1 MLKTESGR
9 LTFFSWLAIFFFCLV
24 GAKVAYLQT
33 AQNDFYTDKAVRQ
46 SKGVMKSTKGRGL
59 IMDANGNPLALNKK
73 SASLYVFPEELK
85 NRQAFIDQLRRDGIR
100 LSADKRRRII
110 NKKGFTWIAR
120 NIEVAQAKRIQE
132 EIPEIEYVLEEQR
145 FYPERK
151 LAASII
157 GFTGTDNEGL
167 NGVEYRYNDVLEG
180 SEFQLLA
187 MRDNKGKRI
196 IFEDPQKKKDVDT
209 VIYLTIDEYLQGL
222 SEEILRQ
229 GTAEF
234 MADKGMA
241 IAMDAQTGEIIF
253 AASSG
258 GFDPNDFRKY
268 SQKEWK
274 NDPASFLYEPG
285 SIFKPVLFSLLLDKH
300 HLNTNI
306 TIDCE
311 NGAYNVYGHN
321 IKDVSP
327 NGMLTAEQVLIKS
340 SNIGMV
346 KLSDKVT
353 KQEFHDYIKSLGF
366 GDRTGISGMIEEE
379 GLVRSY
385 RRWSG
390 LSKPSISIGQEILV
404 TPLQM
409 VRFYSAIANGGHL
422 LNPKVV
428 KKIVKGEDT
437 YTPKNKDERVF
448 SDETAKR
455 LQGLLKKVVKDGTGK
470 NAYSDFVDIGGKT
483 GTGQRIDKETGTYS
497 KTGYVASFAGV
508 FPADNPRIAMVVV
521 YKEPK
526 SSIYGGTTAART
538 FKTLAEQISMHM
550 GLKRSYVYESVPT
563 S

>member
-1 MLKTESGR
+1 MLKTENSR
-9 LTFFSWLAIFFFCLV
+9 LTFFSWFAVFIFCLM
-24 GAKVAYLQT
+24 GAKVVYLQT
-33 AQNDFYTDKAVRQ
+33 AQNDFYAGKATRQ
-46 SKGVMKSTKGRGL
+46 SKGVMESTKGRGL
-59 IMDANGNPLALNKK
+59 ILDANGSPLALNKK

-85 NRQAFIDQLRRDGIR
+85 NRQAFIDRLRREGIKI
-100 LSADKRRRII
+100 SAGKKRRIM
-110 NKKGFTWIAR
+110 NGKGFVWITR
-120 NIEVAQAKRIQE
+120 NVEVADAKRIQE

-151 LAASII
+151 LAASIV
-157 GFTGTDNEGL
+157 GFTGIDNEGL

-180 SEFQLLA
+180 SKFQLLA

-209 VIYLTIDEYLQGL
+209 VVYLTIDEYLQGL

-229 GTAEF
+229 DTAEF

-258 GFDPNDFRKY
+258 GFDPNEFRK
-268 SQKEWK
+268 SPQSEWK
-274 NDPASFLYEPG
+274 NYPASFLYEPG

-300 HLNTNI
+300 NLNTNRA
-306 TIDCE
+306 IDCE
-311 NGAYNVYGHN
+311 NGMYTLYGHT
-321 IKDVSP
+321 IKDVSKS
-327 NGMLTAEQVLIKS
+327 GILSVEQVLIKS

-346 KLSDKVT
+346 KLSDGISK
-353 KQEFHDYIKSLGF
+353 KEFYEYIKSLGF
-366 GDRTGISGMIEEE
+366 GDKTGISGVIEEE
-379 GLVRSY
+379 GLVRNY
-385 RRWSG
+385 KRWSG

-409 VRFYSAIANGGHL
+409 VRFYGAIANGGML
-422 LNPKVV
+422 MNP
-428 KKIVKGEDT
+428 KIVKKVEKGGET
-437 YTPKNKDERVF
+437 FTPKNKEERVF
-448 SDETAKR
+448 SEATAKR
-455 LQGLLKKVVKDGTGK
+455 IQGLLEKVVKEGTGK
-470 NAYSDFVDIGGKT
+470 NAYSDYVEIGGKT
-483 GTGQRIDKETGTYS
+483 GTGQRIDTETGTYS

-508 FPADNPRIAMVVV
+508 FPADNPKIAMVVV

-526 SSIYGGTTAART
+526 SSIYGGVTAART
-538 FKTLAEQISMHM
+538 FRSLAEQVSMHL

>member
-1 MLKTESGR
+1 MLKTENSR
-9 LTFFSWLAIFFFCLV
+9 LTFFSWFAVFIFCLM
-24 GAKVAYLQT
+24 GAKVVYLQT
-33 AQNDFYTDKAVRQ
+33 AQNDFYAGKATRQ
-46 SKGVMKSTKGRGL
+46 SKGVMESTKGRGL
-59 IMDANGNPLALNKK
+59 ILDANGSPLALNKK

-85 NRQAFIDQLRRDGIR
+85 NRQAFIDRLRREGIKI
-100 LSADKRRRII
+100 SAGKKRRIM
-110 NKKGFTWIAR
+110 NGKGFVWITR
-120 NIEVAQAKRIQE
+120 NVEVADAKRIQE

-151 LAASII
+151 LAASIV
-157 GFTGTDNEGL
+157 GFTGIDNEGL

-180 SEFQLLA
+180 SKFQLLA

-209 VIYLTIDEYLQGL
+209 VVYLTIDEYLQGL

-229 GTAEF
+229 DTAEF

-258 GFDPNDFRKY
+258 GFDPNEFRK
-268 SQKEWK
+268 SPQSEWK
-274 NDPASFLYEPG
+274 NYPASFLYEPG

-300 HLNTNI
+300 NLNTNRA
-306 TIDCE
+306 IDCE
-311 NGAYNVYGHN
+311 NGMYTLYGHT
-321 IKDVSP
+321 IKDVSKS
-327 NGMLTAEQVLIKS
+327 GILSVEQVLIKS

-346 KLSDKVT
+346 KLSDGISK
-353 KQEFHDYIKSLGF
+353 KEFYEYIKSLGF
-366 GDRTGISGMIEEE
+366 GDKTGISGVIEEE
-379 GLVRSY
+379 GLVRNY
-385 RRWSG
+385 KRWSG

-409 VRFYSAIANGGHL
+409 VRFYGAIANGGML
-422 LNPKVV
+422 MNP
-428 KKIVKGEDT
+428 KIVKKVEKGGET
-437 YTPKNKDERVF
+437 FTPKNKEERVF
-448 SDETAKR
+448 SEATAR
-455 LQGLLKKVVKDGTGK
+455 RIQGLLEKVVKEGTGK
-470 NAYSDFVDIGGKT
+470 NAYSDYVEIGGKT
-483 GTGQRIDKETGTYS
+483 GTGQRIDTETGTYS

-508 FPADNPRIAMVVV
+508 FPADNPKIAMVVV

-526 SSIYGGTTAART
+526 SSIYGGVTAART
-538 FKTLAEQISMHM
+538 FRSLAEQVSMHL

>member
-1 MLKTESGR
+1 MLKTENSR
-9 LTFFSWLAIFFFCLV
+9 LTFFSWFAVFIFCLM
-24 GAKVAYLQT
+24 GAKVVYLQT
-33 AQNDFYTDKAVRQ
+33 AQNDFYAGKASRQ
-46 SKGVMKSTKGRGL
+46 SKGVMESTKGRGL
-59 IMDANGNPLALNKK
+59 ILDANGSPLALNKK

-85 NRQAFIDQLRRDGIR
+85 NRQSFIDRLRREGIR
-100 LSADKRRRII
+100 ISAGKKRRIL
-110 NKKGFTWIAR
+110 NGKGFVWITR
-120 NIEVAQAKRIQE
+120 NVEVADAKRIQE

-151 LAASII
+151 LAASIV
-157 GFTGTDNEGL
+157 GFTGVDNEGL

-180 SEFQLLA
+180 SKFQLLA

-209 VIYLTIDEYLQGL
+209 VVYLTIDEYLQGL

-229 GTAEF
+229 DTAEF

-258 GFDPNDFRKY
+258 GFDPNEFRK
-268 SQKEWK
+268 SPQSEWK
-274 NDPASFLYEPG
+274 NYPASFLYEPG

-300 HLNTNI
+300 NLNTNRA
-306 TIDCE
+306 IDCE
-311 NGAYNVYGHN
+311 NGMYNLYGHT
-321 IKDVSP
+321 IKDVSKS
-327 NGMLTAEQVLIKS
+327 GVISAEQVLIKS

-346 KLSDKVT
+346 KLSDGVT
-353 KQEFHDYIKSLGF
+353 KKEFYEYIKTLGF
-366 GDRTGISGMIEEE
+366 GDKTGISGVIEEE
-379 GLVRSY
+379 GLVRNY
-385 RRWSG
+385 KRWSG

-409 VRFYSAIANGGHL
+409 VRFYGAIANGGVL
-422 LNPKVV
+422 KNP
-428 KKIVKGEDT
+428 KIVKKVEKGGET
-437 YTPKNKDERVF
+437 FTPKNKEERVF
-448 SDETAKR
+448 SETTAKR
-455 LQGLLKKVVKDGTGK
+455 IQGLLEKVVKDGTGK
-470 NAYSDFVDIGGKT
+470 NAYSDYVEIGGKT
-483 GTGQRIDKETGTYS
+483 GTGQRIDTETGTYS

-508 FPADNPRIAMVVV
+508 FPADNPKIAMVVV

-526 SSIYGGTTAART
+526 SSIYGGVTAART
-538 FKTLAEQISMHM
+538 FRSLAEQISMHL